1 MSKPDQALRLLIIE
15 KRLEQAE
22 FLISHIRNGGIVVRP
37 ERADDFEQL
46 EAMVEQSEVDMVLAN
61 PLDEEFPIAD
71 VCNAI
76 KKLGK
81 DLPVIA
87 VVDQL
92 SNDAAMEAINNGVAD
107 QALRDK
113 PKHLQFIIR
122 RQFKGLL
129 NRRALR
135 HFEADLRESERRC
148 DALIE
153 SSRDPI
159 AYIHDGMHI
168 RANESY
174 LQMFGY
180 AGFDELEGMPIL
192 DLIDSAQQAQFKQI
206 IKDFGKTR
214 QCPPSILVTI
224 HPENGNTTAIDF
236 EMMPATYDGELC
248 MQLVARPQLHDSK
261 LTEQLRELKD
271 RDGHTGLFNRK
282 YFMNLLE
289 EAVLEAG
296 TGKSHQAVLLLE
308 PDQIEQRVRSLGLN
322 FADSMVVEFA
332 NRLSALVAEDG
343 VCCHFRDHSLAV
355 ICNDSGFEKTHA
367 LTERLHKAFDNIL
380 LDIEDQSITFSACI
394 AAVQITEQNA
404 SVPEILQTAGRLLQ
418 SMEGLGGNR
427 FDVFDPSAGERA
439 DAELDKAWKERLVKA
454 IKNDEFVLRYQ
465 PVINLLQEE
474 EIESYELL
482 IRLPSPDDSET
493 VSPDHFMPIAQNH
506 GLIADIDQ
514 WVVGQ
519 AISLLAERYQKGI
532 NTQFFVKISP
542 DSLLDNALVDLIST
556 ALNANAV
563 EGRRLVLQLPES
575 KIITRLKDIQAFK
588 KAVAPLGVRLGLS
601 QFGTS
606 VDSLKMLSH
615 FDADLIKID
624 RSFVEDLDKNTA
636 NQAKIREFVQQA
648 RNLEKTT
655 MAEFVSDANTVS
667 FLFSAGVDWIQGNFL
682 SPPLAQMNYD
692 FNN

>member
-1 MSKPDQALRLLIIE
+1 MSKPEQALRLLIIE
-15 KRLEQAE
+15 NRLEQAE

-46 EAMVEQSEVDMVLAN
+46 EAMVSQSDVDMVLAN
-61 PLDEEFPIAD
+61 PQDPDFPIAD

-81 DLPVIA
+81 DLPVIT

-92 SNDAAMEAINNGVAD
+92 SNDVAVEAISNGVAD
-107 QALRDK
+107 IALRDK

-122 RQFKGLL
+122 RQFKALI

-180 AGFDELEGMPIL
+180 ADFDELEGMPIL
-192 DLIDSAQQAQFKQI
+192 DLIDAAQQAEFKQI

-236 EMMPATYDGELC
+236 EMMPATYDGEFC

-271 RDGHTGLFNRK
+271 RDAHTGLFNRK
-282 YFMNLLE
+282 YFMTILE

-296 TGKSHQAVLLLE
+296 SGKSHQAVLLLE

-332 NRLSALVAEDG
+332 NRLATLVGEDG
-343 VCCHFRDHSLAV
+343 ICCHFRDHSLAV
-355 ICNDSGFEKTHA
+355 LCNDSGFEKTQA
-367 LTERLHKAFDNIL
+367 LTERLHNAFDNVL
-380 LDIEDQSITFSACI
+380 LDIEDQSITFSVCI

-404 SVPEILQTAGRLLQ
+404 SVPEILNTAGRLLN

-439 DAELDKAWKERLVKA
+439 DAELDKAWKERLLKA

-482 IRLPSPDDSET
+482 IRLPSPDDSES

-519 AISLLAERYQKGI
+519 AINLLAERYQKGI

-542 DSLLDNALVDLIST
+542 DSLLDNALIDLITT
-556 ALNANAV
+556 ALKAQGV

-588 KAVAPLGVRLGLS
+588 KAMAPLGVRLGLS

-615 FDADLIKID
+615 FDADIIKID

-648 RNLEKTT
+648 RNLEKAT

-667 FLFSAGVDWIQGNFL
+667 ILFSAGVDWIQGNFL

>member
-1 MSKPDQALRLLIIE
+1 MSKPEQALRLLIIE
-15 KRLEQAE
+15 NRLEQAE

-46 EAMVEQSEVDMVLAN
+46 EAMVSQSDVDMVLAN
-61 PLDEEFPIAD
+61 PQDPDFPIAD

-81 DLPVIA
+81 DLPVII

-92 SNDAAMEAINNGVAD
+92 SNDAALEAISNGVAD
-107 QALRDK
+107 IALRDK

-122 RQFKGLL
+122 RQFKALI

-180 AGFDELEGMPIL
+180 ADFDELEGMPIL
-192 DLIDSAQQAQFKQI
+192 DLIDAAQQAEFKQI

-236 EMMPATYDGELC
+236 EMMPATYDGEFC

-271 RDGHTGLFNRK
+271 RDAHTGLFNRK
-282 YFMNLLE
+282 YFMTILE

-296 TGKSHQAVLLLE
+296 SGKSHQAVLLLE

-332 NRLSALVAEDG
+332 NRLATLVGEDG
-343 VCCHFRDHSLAV
+343 ICCHFRDHSLAV
-355 ICNDSGFEKTHA
+355 LCNDSGFEKTQA
-367 LTERLHKAFDNIL
+367 LTERLHNAFDNVL
-380 LDIEDQSITFSACI
+380 LDIEDQSITFSVCI

-404 SVPEILQTAGRLLQ
+404 SVPEILNTAGRLLN

-439 DAELDKAWKERLVKA
+439 DAELDKAWKERLLKA

-482 IRLPSPDDSET
+482 IRLPSPDDSES

-519 AISLLAERYQKGI
+519 AINLLAERYQKGI

-542 DSLLDNALVDLIST
+542 DSLLDNALIDLITT
-556 ALNANAV
+556 ALKAQGV

-588 KAVAPLGVRLGLS
+588 KAMAPLGVRLGLS

-615 FDADLIKID
+615 FDADIIKID

-648 RNLEKTT
+648 RNLEKAT

-667 FLFSAGVDWIQGNFL
+667 ILFSAGVDWIQGNFL